1 MLTLPCCLLNLPC
14 FLLPSAS
21 LINVHVCIHVYIH
34 VHVHHVDT
42 FVLHSSFSAAPGLLF
57 FVTND
62 VIQYVQLTE
71 RTFAGFSTVLDGI
84 MILLDAEADIIGVCV
99 RVQCTCACT

>member
-1 MLTLPCCLLNLPC
+1 MLWLPCCLFNLPC
-14 FLLPSAS
+14 FFHLPSAS
-21 LINVHVCIHVYIH
+21 LINMYTC
-34 VHVHHVDT
+34 T

-71 RTFAGFSTVLDGI
+71 RTFASFSTVLVDI

-99 RVQCTCACT
+99 YMCNVNVHVL